1 MREINVHLLAY
12 QLVMF
17 AHSWALKHWALRER
31 YALAEY
37 VSEGIKIL
45 IDPFLTAKGRRVL
58 QAMSVRTGAFG
69 SEGLKAGARAKAA
82 KGRSTAGKKRS
93 R

>member
-1 MREINVHLLAY
+1 MREVNAHLLSY

-17 AHSWALKHWALRER
+17 AHSWALKHWALHER

-37 VSEGIKIL
+37 VSEGIRIL
-45 IDPFLTAKGRRVL
+45 IEPFLTARGRRVL
-58 QAMSVRTGAFG
+58 QAMRVRTGAFG
-69 SEGLKAGARAKAA
+69 SEGLKAGARARAA
-82 KGRSTAGKKRS
+82 KGRPAAGKKRS